1 MSRRICAIRKHAYYG
16 EYRDHDC
23 DDAQKKDPC
32 ATTNPLSTRKSASQ
46 KAQNQYITT
55 KYGLQ
60 DRALEEWLYN

>member
-1 MSRRICAIRKHAYYG
+1 MSQRICAVCKQAYYG

-23 DDAQKKDPC
+23 EDVQKKDPC
-32 ATTNPLSTRKSASQ
+32 ATTNPSLTRKSASQ
-46 KAQNQYITT
+46 KAHKQYITT